1 MVTDINQIY
10 CDHFE
15 ICIHLKSLRCTT
27 KINIMLY
34 VNHTSIKKRKV
45 TYGGRSWGKQ
55 AGKLKL
61 KGFRE
66 IEKKLPSTLRTT
78 MSQEKH
84 GSKNKHTARVIPL
97 FEGAKKSKS

>member
-1 MVTDINQIY
+1 
-10 CDHFE
+10 
-15 ICIHLKSLRCTT
+15 
-27 KINIMLY
+27 MLY

-97 FEGAKKSKS
+97 FEGAKKSKSQKQKAEWQLPQALQEEEEINV